1 MALDKLKQVRDEL
14 INIIANQKQVRTNK
28 IKGLVRN
35 LDTEIKEM
43 EYQAENAPAPEQAPI
58 TPNTDPEKE
67 IGKLDQ
73 ILLSLSDEEREELFA
88 KLDTEDLKKENKY
101 LKRKVTMYE
110 LKIEK
115 QKAEISK
122 IKKEAKG

>member
-1 MALDKLKQVRDEL
+1 MALEKLKQVRDEL
-14 INIIANQKQVRTNK
+14 RNITVNQKQVRTNK
-28 IKGLVRN
+28 IKGIVRN
-35 LDTEIKEM
+35 LDTEIE
-43 EYQAENAPAPEQAPI
+43 ELELLEEAPAPKEDKVI

-73 ILLSLSDEEREELFA
+73 ILLSLSDEEREALFD
-88 KLDTEDLKKENKY
+88 KLDTNDLKKDNQY

-115 QKAEISK
+115 QKIEISK
-122 IKKEAKG
+122 LKKEAKG